1 MSEPSGPQWCA
12 RFPGSASPNDL
23 VPDFRDRVQAFLS
36 VLKNAHADVR
46 ISATFRP
53 PERAW
58 LMHWCWRIANE
69 GFDPATVPAMAGIA
83 IAWNHAAAKSAAAA
97 MTQTYALKVRPSL
110 TSRHTERR
118 AIDMTIGWQGM
129 LNIRDF
135 DGKLHAIAAPPR
147 DGTNPELAAVGG
159 SFGVLKLASDPPHWS
174 DDGR

>member
-1 MSEPSGPQWCA
+1 
-12 RFPGSASPNDL
+12 
-23 VPDFRDRVQAFLS
+23 
-36 VLKNAHADVR
+36 
-46 ISATFRP
+46 
-53 PERAW
+53 
-58 LMHWCWRIANE
+58 
-69 GFDPATVPAMAGIA
+69 
-83 IAWNHAAAKSAAAA
+83 

>member
-83 IAWNHAAAKSAAAA
+83 IAWNHAAA
-97 MTQTYALKVRPSL
+97 
-110 TSRHTERR
+110 
-118 AIDMTIGWQGM
+118 
-129 LNIRDF
+129 N
-135 DGKLHAIAAPPR
+135 PP
-147 DGTNPELAAVGG
+147 
-159 SFGVLKLASDPPHWS
+159 PPP
-174 DDGR
+174 